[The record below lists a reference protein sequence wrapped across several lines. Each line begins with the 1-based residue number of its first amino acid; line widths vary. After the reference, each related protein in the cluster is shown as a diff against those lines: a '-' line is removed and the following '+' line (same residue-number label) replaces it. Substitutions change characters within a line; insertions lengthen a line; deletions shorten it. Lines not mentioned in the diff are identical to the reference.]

1 MTKIIK
7 YINLIITLKEK
18 YLDYYTE
25 PITKTVINTINIFN
39 IYKIKKT
46 AKPFQII
53 YKNKI
58 EYLELRKLPENR
70 DINIRISNTI
80 IRFRILDINL

>member
-18 YLDYYTE
+18 YLNYYTK
-25 PITKTVINTINIFN
+25 PITETAVNIINIFN
-39 IYKIKKT
+39 IYKIKKIIR
-46 AKPFQII
+46 PFQII

-58 EYLELRKLPENR
+58 EYLEPRKLPENR
-70 DINIRISNTI
+70 NINIKIGNI
-80 IRFRILDINL
+80 VIRFNISDINL

>member
-7 YINLIITLKEK
+7 YINLIITLGEK
-18 YLDYYTE
+18 YPDYYTE
-25 PITKTVINTINIFN
+25 PIIKIIINTINIFD
-39 IYKIKKT
+39 ICEIKKIIR
-46 AKPFQII
+46 PFQVI

-58 EYLELRKLPENR
+58 EYLKLRKLFENQN
-70 DINIRISNTI
+70 INIRTGSTA